1 MSRTKSYYF
10 LRPLV
15 LLMLAV
21 VAASVMAVV
30 LLASP
35 AHAANYTVSNTA
47 DSGAGSLRRAIIN
60 ANASTSVADTIVF
73 DQSLSGQTIT
83 LASELPAIT
92 GPAGLTIDGGKA
104 KITISGN
111 NAVGVFVVLSSIG
124 ADGNLTLNNLTVAN
138 GYVDN
143 RVDGRYMGGA
153 IDNSTH
159 STLTV
164 RNSTLSGNTAFFG
177 GGIINDGSA
186 TLINSTLSGN
196 TATGAGGGIL
206 NGNNGTLTLTN
217 STLSGNSVLSD
228 TGGGGGIDNYGSS
241 NVRNT
246 IVAGNTSTSGT
257 GPDARS
263 SSNTFNSLGHN
274 LIGNTAD
281 ATGFG
286 SSDLKNLDPLLGP
299 LQNNGGPTDTRALLP
314 GSPAVDTG
322 ANSGCPTT
330 DQRGVA
336 RPQDGDGNGTVVCD
350 IGAYEGDLT
359 SPKVASTTPSGIS
372 VKRGVNPT
380 ATFSEKM
387 TSTSVTKSTFK
398 LFKVTSTGS
407 TTQTTNVTVALSSD
421 GLKATLNASNLLAA
435 NTKYKAVV
443 TTGARDLAGNQ
454 LDQSST
460 TSGKQQKVWT
470 FKTGSA

>member
-1 MSRTKSYYF
+1 MRHMSRTKSYYF

-164 RNSTLSGNTAFFG
+164 LH
-177 GGIINDGSA
+177 
-186 TLINSTLSGN
+186 
-196 TATGAGGGIL
+196 
-206 NGNNGTLTLTN
+206 
-217 STLSGNSVLSD
+217 
-228 TGGGGGIDNYGSS
+228 
-241 NVRNT
+241 
-246 IVAGNTSTSGT
+246 
-257 GPDARS
+257 
-263 SSNTFNSLGHN
+263 SLRQYRLLRRRHN
-274 LIGNTAD
+274 
-281 ATGFG
+281 
-286 SSDLKNLDPLLGP
+286 
-299 LQNNGGPTDTRALLP
+299 
-314 GSPAVDTG
+314 
-322 ANSGCPTT
+322 
-330 DQRGVA
+330 QRWVGY
-336 RPQDGDGNGTVVCD
+336 
-350 IGAYEGDLT
+350 AY
-359 SPKVASTTPSGIS
+359 
-372 VKRGVNPT
+372 
-380 ATFSEKM
+380 
-387 TSTSVTKSTFK
+387 
-398 LFKVTSTGS
+398 
-407 TTQTTNVTVALSSD
+407 
-421 GLKATLNASNLLAA
+421 
-435 NTKYKAVV
+435 
-443 TTGARDLAGNQ
+443 Q
-454 LDQSST
+454 LHP
-460 TSGKQQKVWT
+460 
-470 FKTGSA
+470 